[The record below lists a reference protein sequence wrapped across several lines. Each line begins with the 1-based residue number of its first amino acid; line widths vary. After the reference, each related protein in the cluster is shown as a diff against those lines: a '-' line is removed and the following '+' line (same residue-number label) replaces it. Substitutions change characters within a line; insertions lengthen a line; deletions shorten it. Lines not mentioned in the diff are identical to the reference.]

1 MVNRYG
7 PVVAFAERV
16 RKLGPPQQPPL
27 PDVLPI
33 DSIRSLPRDIPSLAK
48 AAASIFSGTARTCNL
63 YRSNEMVRPAHR
75 ARSRG
80 RGTNSIRS
88 SYFHGLRR
96 IASGKPLRAH
106 TSEPTG
112 RRTTAMIG
120 DATYLME
127 LSGCKQRA
135 SVARWCKKNGIKYF
149 RNALGWPVTTPAA
162 LDRALIHGIESGPDW
177 SACDNKK
184 VDSAKGSPEGRAMV
198 LRRSRQVN
206 IRPKPNRRGD
216 TRTLSPSGD
225 PSRINRLML
234 SPVSSQPMPKTGC
247 WNSNLRRKSSTPI
260 SCLAF

>member
-1 MVNRYG
+1 MILSRSDIKDLTGYVRASAQVRWLRTHGWKFVVNRYG

-33 DSIRSLPRDIPSLAK
+33 DSIRSLPRDIPSRQGGG
-48 AAASIFSGTARTCNL
+48 I
-63 YRSNEMVRPAHR
+63 
-75 ARSRG
+75 
-80 RGTNSIRS
+80 
-88 SYFHGLRR
+88 YFLWHGEDLHYIGQTKWFGRR
-96 IASGKPLRAH
+96 IGDHEYQGRIPFDRVTFMVCAELHRETLEGAYIRAYR
-106 TSEPTG
+106 PPYN
-112 RRTTAMIG
+112 RKMIG

-184 VDSAKGSPEGRAMV
+184 VDSAKGCP
-198 LRRSRQVN
+198 LRRT
-206 IRPKPNRRGD
+206 GD
-216 TRTLSPSGD
+216 GITSIAASG
-225 PSRINRLML
+225 
-234 SPVSSQPMPKTGC
+234 
-247 WNSNLRRKSSTPI
+247 
-260 SCLAF
+260 